1 MPIVSKQQRP
11 VGSMNAHA
19 QIDGTASL
27 RLLADSRPPV
37 PSVSETKA
45 RLAALREIEIEYE
58 DGIAWSWM
66 RPVGR
71 PAVTATMIT
80 ECAEWI
86 YGLEVLGAA
95 GEIRFG
101 VLGSRFPGVYNLGG
115 DLKLFASFIR
125 SGELDRL
132 VRYGVACVGWTS
144 GLRRA
149 SERGVVTVSLI
160 QGSAMGGGFEAAL
173 YTDLIV
179 AERQAKFALPESLFN
194 LFPGMGA
201 VSHLARR
208 VGPRRAREMLL
219 DGADF
224 DAQMLYDEGVVDIV
238 VDEGGGQD
246 AIRDYARK
254 YRRRHNALAS
264 ICGALRE
271 VGPSDTELE
280 TIVRLWA
287 EAAMKIGETDL
298 RLMEKLVARQ
308 ERLLCPGAAA

>member
-1 MPIVSKQQRP
+1 
-11 VGSMNAHA
+11 MNAHA
-19 QIDGTASL
+19 QIEGTAGIH
-27 RLLADSRPPV
+27 LLPGDLSPLSPASDA
-37 PSVSETKA
+37 KA
-45 RLAALREIEIEYE
+45 RLAALREIDVQYE

-71 PAVTATMIT
+71 PAVTPTMIA
-80 ECAEWI
+80 ECAAWI
-86 YGLEVLGAA
+86 SDLEILGGT
-95 GEIRFG
+95 GEVRFA
-101 VLGSRFPGVYNLGG
+101 VLGSRFPGVFNLGG
-115 DLKLFASFIR
+115 DLKLFAALIR

-132 VRYGVACVGWTS
+132 VRYGLACVGWTS
-144 GLRRA
+144 ALRRA

-179 AERQAKFALPESLFN
+179 AERQARFALPESLFN

-224 DAQMLYDEGVVDIV
+224 DAQMLHDEGVVDIV
-238 VDEGGGQD
+238 ADQGGGQD
-246 AIRDYARK
+246 AVRDYARR

-271 VGPSDTELE
+271 VGPSDAELE
-280 TIVRLWA
+280 TVVRLWA

-308 ERLLCPGAAA
+308 ERLVGLGAAA

>member
-1 MPIVSKQQRP
+1 
-11 VGSMNAHA
+11 MNAHA
-19 QIDGTASL
+19 QIEGTAGI
-27 RLLADSRPPV
+27 RLLSEDPSSVPPA
-37 PSVSETKA
+37 SEARA
-45 RLAALREIEIEYE
+45 RLAALREIEVEYD

-71 PAVTATMIT
+71 PAVTATMIA
-80 ECAEWI
+80 ECAAWI
-86 YGLEVLGAA
+86 GNLEVLGAT
-95 GEIRFG
+95 GEVRFG
-101 VLGSRFPGVYNLGG
+101 VLGSRFPGVFNLGG
-115 DLKLFASFIR
+115 DLELFASLIR
-125 SGELDRL
+125 AGELERL
-132 VRYGVACVGWTS
+132 VRYGLACVGWTS

-149 SERGVVTVSLI
+149 SERGIVTVALI

-208 VGPRRAREMLL
+208 VGRRRAREMLL

-224 DAQMLYDEGVVDIV
+224 DAQTLHDEGVVDIV
-238 VDEGGGQD
+238 ADEDGGMD
-246 AIRDYARK
+246 AVREYARK

-264 ICGALRE
+264 ICLALRE
-271 VGPSDTELE
+271 AGPSDVELE
-280 TIVRLWA
+280 AVVRLWA
-287 EAAMKIGETDL
+287 EAAMRIGETDL

-308 ERLLCPGAAA
+308 ERLSNAGSAARDVRRSC

>member
-1 MPIVSKQQRP
+1 
-11 VGSMNAHA
+11 MNAHA
-19 QIDGTASL
+19 QIEGTVGL
-27 RLLADSRPPV
+27 RLLPEDQSPLPPA
-37 PSVSETKA
+37 SEARA
-45 RLAALREIEIEYE
+45 RLAALREIEVEYE

-71 PAVTATMIT
+71 PAVTATMIA
-80 ECAEWI
+80 ECAAWI
-86 YGLEVLGAA
+86 GDLEMLGAA
-95 GEIRFG
+95 GEVRFG

-115 DLKLFASFIR
+115 DLKLFASLIR
-125 SGELDRL
+125 GRELDRL
-132 VRYGVACVGWTS
+132 VRYGVACVGWTT

-149 SERGVVTVSLI
+149 SERGIVTVSLI

-208 VGPRRAREMLL
+208 VGPRRAREMLI

-224 DAQMLYDEGVVDIV
+224 DAQMLHDEGVIDIV
-238 VDEGGGQD
+238 VDEGRGQD
-246 AIRDYARK
+246 AIREYARK

-264 ICGALRE
+264 ICSALRE
-271 VGPSDTELE
+271 AGPSDVELE

-287 EAAMKIGETDL
+287 EAAMRIGEADL
-298 RLMEKLVARQ
+298 RMMEKLVARQ
-308 ERLLCPGAAA
+308 ERMLGLGVAA

>member
-1 MPIVSKQQRP
+1 
-11 VGSMNAHA
+11 MNAHA
-19 QIDGTASL
+19 QIEGTAGL
-27 RLLADSRPPV
+27 RILSGDEV
-37 PSVSETKA
+37 PRFSAVGDAKE
-45 RLAALREIEIEYE
+45 RLAALREIEVEYE

-66 RPVGR
+66 RPLGR
-71 PAVTATMIT
+71 PAVTSTMIA
-80 ECAEWI
+80 ECAAWI
-86 YGLEVLGAA
+86 ADLAVLGEA
-95 GEIRFG
+95 GEVRFG

-115 DLKLFASFIR
+115 DLKLFAALIR
-125 SGELDRL
+125 SGDLERL
-132 VRYGVACVGWTS
+132 TRYGVACVGWTG

-208 VGPRRAREMLL
+208 VGTRRAREMLL
-219 DGADF
+219 DGTDF
-224 DAQMLYDEGVVDIV
+224 DAQTLHDEGVIDIV
-238 VDEGGGQD
+238 VDEGRGQD
-246 AIRDYARK
+246 AVRDYARK
-254 YRRRHNALAS
+254 YRRRHNALSS

-271 VGPSDTELE
+271 AGPSDAELE

-287 EAAMKIGETDL
+287 EAAMKIAEADL
-298 RLMEKLVARQ
+298 RMMEKLVARQ
-308 ERLLCPGAAA
+308 ERLLGLGTAA